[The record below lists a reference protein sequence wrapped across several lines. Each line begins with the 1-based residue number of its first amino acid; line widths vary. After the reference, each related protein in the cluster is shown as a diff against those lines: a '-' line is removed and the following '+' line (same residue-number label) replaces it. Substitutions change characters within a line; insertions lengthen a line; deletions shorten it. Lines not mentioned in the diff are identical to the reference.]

1 MRLTIPESLT
11 QRAFRLIRNEIVE
24 GRLDSSQRLTEEYFA
39 KKFGISKSPIRE
51 ALNRLEAEGLVHIV
65 PRRGAFVITITV
77 RDVEEIYEMRE
88 MLEAGAIRN
97 FEPDEQVF
105 AKLRR
110 SLALARQYLKSNEKL
125 RYIRED
131 MAFHS
136 IIANANSNSRLRKA
150 LENMHHQMLIL
161 RHQTYHLT
169 SHSAVVHHRE
179 ILDALERD
187 DRKEAE
193 KLMVS
198 HIRAVRD
205 RLVQH
210 LSAETGGRNGAGSD
224 GRMSTKASGAAAQ

>member
-24 GRLDSSQRLTEEYFA
+24 GRLDSSQRLTEEFFA

-51 ALNRLEAEGLVHIV
+51 ALNRLEAEGLVQIV

-77 RDVEEIYEMRE
+77 RDAEEIYEMRE
-88 MLEAGAIRN
+88 MLEAAAIRN
-97 FEPDEQVF
+97 FEPDGQVI
-105 AKLRR
+105 ARLRR
-110 SLALARQYLKSNEKL
+110 SLAAARNYLKANDKL

-131 MAFHS
+131 MTFHS
-136 IIANANSNSRLRKA
+136 IIAQANRNSRLRKA

-169 SHSAVVHHRE
+169 SHSSVVHHHQ
-179 ILDALERD
+179 ILQALEKG
-187 DRKEAE
+187 DRKAAE
-193 KLMVS
+193 KLMVG

-205 RLVQH
+205 GLVEH
-210 LSAETGGRNGAGSD
+210 LSSENGAGAARAKT
-224 GRMSTKASGAAAQ
+224 GR